1 MSLYLRTDNQIRD
14 VMMSIL
20 QSKRIFIIEDNLA
33 NRTIEQMILERNGAK
48 TAIERYGGSE
58 TIKNL
63 KAFAPIDIIIMD
75 LMLPEGVSGFD
86 VADNIRKLPE
96 FERVPIV
103 AVSATDPAES
113 MPKVVAKGF
122 AGFISKPIDFDL
134 FPKQIARILDGEK
147 IWVEGD

>member
-1 MSLYLRTDNQIRD
+1 
-14 VMMSIL
+14 MSIL

>member
-1 MSLYLRTDNQIRD
+1 MSLYLRVDNEIRD

-20 QSKRIFIIEDNLA
+20 QNKRIFIIEDNLA

-63 KAFAPIDIIIMD
+63 KAFVPVDVIIMD
-75 LMLPEGVSGFD
+75 LMLPEGVTGFD
-86 VADNIRKLPE
+86 VADKIRTFSE
-96 FERVPIV
+96 FKHVPIV
-103 AVSATDPAES
+103 AVSAADPAES

-147 IWVEGD
+147 ILSEGD